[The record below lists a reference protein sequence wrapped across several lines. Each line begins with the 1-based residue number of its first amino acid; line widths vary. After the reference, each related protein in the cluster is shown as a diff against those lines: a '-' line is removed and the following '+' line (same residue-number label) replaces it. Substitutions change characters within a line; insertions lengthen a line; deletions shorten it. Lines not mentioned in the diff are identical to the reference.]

1 MFHKLTADAFV
12 RDARK
17 YISTLDSNFA
27 LMTNYSCRLESCS
40 RTQHGGGRL
49 FVRLRLVSTSFQ
61 QTVYR

>member
-27 LMTNYSCRLESCS
+27 LMTNYSCRLE
-40 RTQHGGGRL
+40 
-49 FVRLRLVSTSFQ
+49 FVCEVEVGWLLC
-61 QTVYR
+61 